1 METYQNR
8 NKYVS
13 CILSQVLSLIL
24 GVCVNMVNQSVMKK
38 DILMEGTVE
47 GAVILMGVQIRGQ

>member
-1 METYQNR
+1 
-8 NKYVS
+8 
-13 CILSQVLSLIL
+13 
-24 GVCVNMVNQSVMKK
+24 MVNQSVMKK